1 DLGDL
6 RRRKGRLHEAE
17 ERILTSLGAVAGDT
31 ILRFLNGEEARLSRE
46 LDKVLIESLRAA
58 DLNQA
63 LKTYIER
70 ATALFKAQT
79 GYIRLLNSDG
89 SALEMVTGAGDYY
102 EAFNYLRR
110 KTGIDSDSPTAQ
122 AFRKNDVVVVN
133 DTSKTLWQRAVLDFY
148 NNKPFPLSVM

>member
-1 DLGDL
+1 
-6 RRRKGRLHEAE
+6 
-17 ERILTSLGAVAGDT
+17 
-31 ILRFLNGEEARLSRE
+31 RE

-148 NNKPFPLSVM
+148 NNKPFPLSVMQKVRSFANTPIRDAHSNPIGIISLIAYRPWLFADP